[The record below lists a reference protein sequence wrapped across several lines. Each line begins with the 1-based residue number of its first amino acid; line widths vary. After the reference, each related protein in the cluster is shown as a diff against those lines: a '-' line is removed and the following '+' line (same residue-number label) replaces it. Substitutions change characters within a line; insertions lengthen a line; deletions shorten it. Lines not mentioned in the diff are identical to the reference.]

1 MSELSQYI
9 VNGVAVGC
17 LYAVIALGMVMIN
30 NVTGVANLAQGDF
43 AMVGAL
49 VAFSLYRLGVP
60 LAIAALLATL
70 IVAALGALFYQ
81 VGIRR
86 ILRSSYLILIVST
99 IGMSAIFEGAAF
111 VAWGTD
117 TVPFPQFITGAGL
130 DLAGVHVPAQQLL
143 AVGAI
148 AVLTAAVALFFS
160 RTVLGKALYASADNP
175 LAARLVGIS
184 PARMGL
190 LAFAVGAGISAFGGI
205 MVAPTTSVTWNMGA
219 ALTIKAFTAVVIGGM
234 TNVWGAVIGGFA
246 LAIVESLATAYL
258 FSSYTQAL
266 TFAILVVALVVRSFP
281 FARLRLQLGNAR
293 R

>member
-1 MSELSQYI
+1 MSEPLQYV
-9 VNGVAVGC
+9 VNGIAVGC

-49 VAFSLYRLGVP
+49 VTFGIYKLGVP
-60 LAIAALLATL
+60 LPLAAVFATL
-70 IVAALGALFYQ
+70 VVAGLGAAYYQ
-81 VGIRR
+81 IGIRR
-86 ILRSSYLILIVST
+86 ILRAGYLILIVST

-117 TVPFPQFITGAGL
+117 TVPFPQFITGSGIDA
-130 DLAGVHVPAQQLL
+130 AGVHVPAQQLL
-143 AVGAI
+143 AMGAI
-148 AVLTAAVALFFS
+148 ALLTLAVALFFS
-160 RTVLGKALYASADNP
+160 KTVLGKALYASADNP

-190 LAFAVGAGISAFGGI
+190 LAFALGAGISAFGGI
-205 MVAPTTSVTWNMGA
+205 LVAPTTAVTWNMGA
-219 ALTIKAFTAVVIGGM
+219 LLTIKAFTAVVIGGM
-234 TNVWGAVIGGFA
+234 HNVWGAVLGGFA
-246 LAIVESLATAYL
+246 LAIAEALATAYL

-266 TFAILVVALVVRSFP
+266 TFGILIVALVVRSLP
-281 FARLRLQLGNAR
+281 FARLRLQIANAR